1 MAEDI
6 YSFIKVPEEYYY
18 EFYSEGPKGLVKK
31 IVSYRLIQEIPIKL
45 YNLGFGDWD
54 TKIQDV
60 DDKVN
65 TNNQDRQKVL
75 ATVAETILDFL
86 KTQPNAAVFAK
97 GSTLSRTRLYQI
109 NILAY
114 YEEIIKKSLN
124 IYGYAN
130 EEWKEFEKGMNFE
143 AFILKK

>member
-1 MAEDI
+1 M
-6 YSFIKVPEEYYY
+6 PM
-18 EFYSEGPKGLVKK
+18 PCR
-31 IVSYRLIQEIPIKL
+31 YR
-45 YNLGFGDWD
+45 
-54 TKIQDV
+54 
-60 DDKVN
+60 
-65 TNNQDRQKVL
+65 
-75 ATVAETILDFL
+75 DFL
-86 KTQPNAAVFAK
+86 KNQPNAAVFAK

-130 EEWKEFEKGMNFE
+130 EEWKEFEKGINFE